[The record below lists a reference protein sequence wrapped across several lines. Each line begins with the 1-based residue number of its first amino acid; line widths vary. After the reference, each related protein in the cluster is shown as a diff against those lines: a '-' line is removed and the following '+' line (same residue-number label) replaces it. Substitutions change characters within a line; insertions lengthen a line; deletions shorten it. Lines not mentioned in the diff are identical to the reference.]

1 MTPSSLKH
9 ARPGALLAAA
19 ALGLLASL
27 PNRGLALDATN
38 VADGTINSSAP
49 TAPGGTSGSLKVA
62 NTRSAFVQF
71 QLDALPAGVT
81 AANVQKATLRLFVS
95 KVGGTAGTLK
105 VTSAGDGVTPLNE
118 ALVTSATAPVLGS
131 DLGAVDI
138 SAGDVAQFI
147 SLDVTSYLKSLALSA
162 NSVPAFVIQQSAAGN
177 GLKVSFDSKENGTT
191 SHGASLQ
198 VELADAGPTGPAGAT
213 GATGPQGSPGPQGVA
228 GPQGAPGAKGD
239 QGDKGDKGDKG
250 DTGTPDPS
258 NFYTKTDSDARFAP
272 ISAVGN
278 ELVLPGTAFSPM
290 SSSTAYA
297 AVNFFGVYPTTGFNY
312 FTTSLRGLPANAS
325 ITSVDYYVLHNTAGT
340 AFVYLS
346 QGDLSTGSEFATA
359 STTVTT
365 LSATI
370 QKLTVTSTPPLKLL
384 PPKTPLLFW
393 LPAGNGTGEVLY
405 GARVHYT
412 VP

>member
-1 MTPSSLKH
+1 MIRPSLQH
-9 ARPGALLAAA
+9 ARRGGLLAAA
-19 ALGLLASL
+19 ALGLLVSL
-27 PNRGLALDATN
+27 PNRGLALEATN

-62 NTRSAFVQF
+62 NTKSAFVQF

-81 AANVQKATLRLFVS
+81 AANVKKATLRLFVS
-95 KVGGTAGTLK
+95 KVSGPQGSLK
-105 VTSAGDGVTPLNE
+105 VTAAGDGVTPLNE

-131 DLGAVDI
+131 NLGAVDI
-138 SAGDVAQFI
+138 FAGDVAQFI
-147 SLDVTSYLKSLALSA
+147 SLDVTSYIKSLALSA
-162 NSVPAFVIQQSAAGN
+162 ASVPAFVIQQSVAGN
-177 GLKVSFDSKENGTT
+177 GLKVSFDSKENSTT

-198 VELADAGPTGPAGAT
+198 VELADAGPAGPAGAT
-213 GATGPQGSPGPQGVA
+213 GATGLQGAPGPQGVA

-239 QGDKGDKGDKG
+239 QGDKGDKG

-278 ELVLPGTAFSPM
+278 ELVLPGTAFTPIL
-290 SSSTAYA
+290 STTTYA
-297 AVNFFGVYPTTGFNY
+297 AVSFFGVYPTAGYNY

-325 ITSVDYYVLHNTAGT
+325 ITSVDYYVLHNTAG
-340 AFVYLS
+340 AAYLYLS
-346 QGDLSTGSEFATA
+346 QGDLSTGSELATA
-359 STTVTT
+359 SAMVTT

-370 QKLTVTSTPPLKLL
+370 QKVTVTSTPPLKLL
-384 PPKTPLLFW
+384 PPKMPLLFW
-393 LPAGNGTGEVLY
+393 LPAGNGSGEVLY

>member
-1 MTPSSLKH
+1 MIPPSLQ
-9 ARPGALLAAA
+9 RVRRDGLLAAA
-19 ALGLLASL
+19 ALGLLVSL

-62 NTRSAFVQF
+62 NTKSAFVQF

-118 ALVTSATAPVLGS
+118 ALVTSATAPGLGS

-147 SLDVTSYLKSLALSA
+147 SLDVTSYIKSLALSA

-198 VELADAGPTGPAGAT
+198 VELADAGPAGAT
-213 GATGPQGSPGPQGVA
+213 GAAGPQGSPGPQGVA

-278 ELVLPGTAFSPM
+278 ELVLPGTAFSTV
-290 SSSTAYA
+290 SSSTTYA
-297 AVNFFGVYPTTGFNY
+297 AVSFFGVYPTAGYNY

-325 ITSVDYYVLHNTAGT
+325 ITSVDYYVLHNAPGT
-340 AFVYLS
+340 AYLYLS
-346 QGDLSTGSEFATA
+346 QGDLSAGSEFATA
-359 STTVTT
+359 SALVTT
-365 LSATI
+365 LSTNI
-370 QKLTVTSTPPLKLL
+370 QKVTVTSTPPLKLL

-393 LPAGNGTGEVLY
+393 LPAGNGINEVLY